1 MLRKPLKWNWS
12 LRIGVGLYDTNVRKF
27 PNLSTNKAFFAYTP
41 NKQDWANFFPQLRN
55 SHFS

>member
-27 PNLSTNKAFFAYTP
+27 PNLSTKKAFFATAGERAIL
-41 NKQDWANFFPQLRN
+41 ANN
-55 SHFS
+55 CV